1 MLDGSVTDTVE
12 AKSLSHNPN
21 HIDIYSSSW
30 GPDDNGRTVDGPGP
44 KAKQAFIDGTT
55 NVGVGICCI
64 NMFITSCMLASAIGF
79 TWYGVCYC
87 MCCQQGFVVLSRQR
101 VLVPLKLLD

>member
-55 NVGVGICCI
+55 NVGVGIYCI
-64 NMFITSCMLASAIGF
+64 NMFITFCMLAPLALLGMEF
-79 TWYGVCYC
+79 ATVC
-87 MCCQQGFVVLSRQR
+87 VVSR
-101 VLVPLKLLD
+101 VL

>member
-55 NVGVGICCI
+55 NVGVGICYI
-64 NMFITSCMLASAIGF
+64 NMFITFRMLAPLALLCLDYASEDVA
-79 TWYGVCYC
+79 
-87 MCCQQGFVVLSRQR
+87 SR
-101 VLVPLKLLD
+101 VL

>member
-64 NMFITSCMLASAIGF
+64 NMFITSCMLAHWLYLVWSMLL
-79 TWYGVCYC
+79 Y
-87 MCCQQGFVVLSRQR
+87 VLPAEFCSSIETRSFSSPK
-101 VLVPLKLLD
+101 VP